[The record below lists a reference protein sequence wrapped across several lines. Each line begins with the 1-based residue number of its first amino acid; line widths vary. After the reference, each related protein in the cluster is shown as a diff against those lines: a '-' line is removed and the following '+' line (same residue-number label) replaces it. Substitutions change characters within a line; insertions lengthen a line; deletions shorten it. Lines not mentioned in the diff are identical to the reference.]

1 MSTADKRPSIILIV
15 EDEAFVRMLAS
26 DILTEDGGYRV
37 IEAVNA
43 DEARTLLEARHDVRL
58 VFTDVDMPGSVNG
71 FALARIIHLRWPGIG
86 VIVASGHARPGI
98 GDLPKGSRFLPK
110 PYSPS
115 TLIGMVQTVL
125 NEADEPMVMPPQD
138 APTLSNVAGFCRVQ

>member
-43 DEARTLLEARHDVRL
+43 DEARTLLEARHDVRM
-58 VFTDVDMPGSVNG
+58 VFTDVHMPG
-71 FALARIIHLRWPGIG
+71 ALMALHWP
-86 VIVASGHARPGI
+86 ASYTCGGQRSA
-98 GDLPKGSRFLPK
+98 
-110 PYSPS
+110 
-115 TLIGMVQTVL
+115 
-125 NEADEPMVMPPQD
+125 
-138 APTLSNVAGFCRVQ
+138 